1 MKSNCGIFRAWAV
14 EKVKLERG
22 ERQTGNEHGDSRHS
36 KVGWVWL
43 SYWTLTVKPRGQT
56 YSAGEVLVRLQAPID
71 H

>member
-1 MKSNCGIFRAWAV
+1 MKLAVTSQGNNLQSPLDPRFGRA
-14 EKVKLERG
+14 K
-22 ERQTGNEHGDSRHS
+22 
-36 KVGWVWL
+36 WVWL